1 MKPQFLFILLLSLF
15 VAGVMGVGP
24 TQAAIVAA
32 PEWVLAYA
40 PLPAAAEQTSLPEA
54 LTIYAQVN
62 GRSGSSLIM
71 GADPAVL
78 ASSGLPAQIL
88 ETIPP
93 QATYYLA
100 YPRPNQKVNELD
112 WTAVD
117 RVLLIE
123 PEWRLVRA
131 TPAAAESLAAQG
143 IQLQQLT
150 FDAKPLPAETAVAP
164 HVPAV
169 ITPDPLVQSLI
180 TGISSD
186 DLYQYDGDLSG
197 EWPVTIGGSPYTL
210 VSRHTNSGTPI
221 QKATQFVGEH
231 LAGLG
236 MDVEYHQWGGATYPN
251 VIGQITGLTDPETIY
266 ILSAHLDDMPSGPL
280 APGADDNA
288 SGVVAAMIAADILS
302 QYQWGCT
309 IRFGL
314 WTGEEQGLNGS
325 AAYAQR
331 AYNQGEDIAGVL
343 NLDMIA
349 WNTLNSSPDIELHA
363 TTSLP
368 ATLTQAQLFADVIDA
383 YDLNLVPNIISSG
396 LGASDHASFWQY
408 GYPAILG
415 IERYNGDFN
424 PYYHTPSDRL
434 AVLNMPYFT
443 EFVRASLATFVHM
456 TGCLVS
462 DGVGYADGHVTEQ
475 GSGDPIAA
483 ASVAWQSAAGQTLTA
498 ASNAS
503 GYYTRTL
510 LADTYTMTVQAY
522 GYLPVT
528 MPGVTI
534 VTDTVTTQDV
544 ALTVAP
550 TFTVSGTVLALDSG
564 LPLAAQIEFMDTPVS
579 VMSNPTT
586 GAYQAALPAGDYT
599 MRVTAVGYQPT
610 ERALTL
616 DQNQTQDFYLASR
629 PCVLLVDDDN
639 DSPDVRPYYTAA
651 LDALGVSYDVF
662 NAGSG
667 NGPTLDE
674 MTGYQTII
682 WFSGD
687 KYGTAGP
694 NSSDEANLAAYLD
707 AGGRLFLSSQDY
719 LYDMGLTS
727 FGQNY
732 LGIGSFSNDSGNATT
747 KYGVA
752 GDPIGNGLGPY
763 PLSYPANFTDY
774 GDIVNSGSG
783 GSLAFRS
790 SAAGGNGLDVDKASG
805 SWKTLFFGTS
815 WVAVAH
821 ANAANGQALLQRI
834 LDWFGG
840 CDCQPAIIHDVTTA
854 NNACVVDFTPIYGG
868 TAPFT
873 WNWSF
878 PLGNPTTSQSEA
890 PTGIDFGLT
899 GTYAY
904 TVTAVNC
911 DGTCSDTFVG
921 EVTVQCGACVPV
933 TAVQLSQT
941 TTNTLYAGD
950 AAGFTGA
957 LLPDTAVA
965 PYTYTVSI
973 SGTAVITSQTT
984 GSNPFTFDHTFT
996 EPGVYPV
1003 LLEVWNCDLASPV
1016 SSVLTVTVL
1025 PAMARH
1031 KMYMPFVGK
1040 E

>member
-15 VAGVMGVGP
+15 IIGVAGLGP
-24 TQAAIVAA
+24 AQATTAA
-32 PEWVLAYA
+32 AERVLAYA
-40 PLPAAAEQTSLPEA
+40 PLPAEQAALPETV
-54 LTIYAQVN
+54 TIYAHVN
-62 GRSGSSLIM
+62 GRSGPALIL
-71 GADPAVL
+71 GADPEAL
-78 ASSGLPAQIL
+78 ATSGLQAQIL
-88 ETIPP
+88 ESIPAR
-93 QATYYLA
+93 ATYYLA
-100 YPRPNQKVNELD
+100 YPRPNQKEAELD

-117 RVLLIE
+117 QVLLRE
-123 PEWRLVRA
+123 AEWRLVRA
-131 TPAAAESLAAQG
+131 TPEAAESLAAQG
-143 IQLQQLT
+143 IQLQQVT
-150 FDAKPLPAETAVAP
+150 FDPKPLPGATAVLRA
-164 HVPAV
+164 PAV
-169 ITPDPLVQSLI
+169 VEPDPIIQSMVASVN
-180 TGISSD
+180 SSTV
-186 DLYQYDGDLSG
+186 YQYDGDLSG

-231 LAGLG
+231 FTDLGLA
-236 MDVEYHQWGGATYPN
+236 VEYHQWGGATYPN
-251 VIGQITGLTDPETIY
+251 VIGQITGLTDPDTIY

-309 IRFGL
+309 VRFGL

-331 AYNQGEDIAGVL
+331 AFNSGENIAGVL

-349 WNTLNSSPDIELHA
+349 WNTPNSSRDIDLHA
-363 TTSLP
+363 SSSLP
-368 ATLTQAQLFADVIDA
+368 ATLAQAQLFVDVINA
-383 YDLNLVPNIISSG
+383 YGFDLIPTITPNGS
-396 LGASDHASFWQY
+396 GASDHASFWQY

-415 IERYNGDFN
+415 IEDFGDFN
-424 PYYHTPSDRL
+424 PYYHSVSDRL
-434 AVLNMPYFT
+434 STLDMSYFT

-456 TGCLVS
+456 TGCLVY
-462 DGVGYADGHVTEQ
+462 DGVGAVDGHVTAQ

-483 ASVAWQSAAGQTLTA
+483 ANIALQSPAGQTFAA
-498 ASNAS
+498 ASDAS

-528 MPGVTI
+528 IPDVTI
-534 VTDTVTTQDV
+534 VTNTVTTQDV
-544 ALTVAP
+544 VLTAASS
-550 TFTVSGTVLALDSG
+550 FTVSGTVVSLDSG
-564 LPLAAQIEFMDTPVS
+564 LPLAAQIEFVDTPVS

-586 GAYQAALPAGDYT
+586 GVYQAALPAGDYT

-610 ERALTL
+610 ERAITL

-667 NGPTLDE
+667 NGPSLDE
-674 MTGYQTII
+674 MTGYQAII

-694 NSSDEANLAAYLD
+694 NSADEANLAAYLD

-719 LYDMGLTS
+719 LYDMGLTP

-732 LGIGSFSNDSGNATT
+732 LGIGSFSNDAGNATT
-747 KYGVA
+747 KYGVP
-752 GDPIGNGLGPY
+752 GDPIGDGLGPY
-763 PLSYPANFTDY
+763 PLSYPTNFTDY

-783 GSLAFRS
+783 ASLAFRS
-790 SAAGGNGLDVDKASG
+790 SAAGGNGLDVDKASD

-815 WVAVAH
+815 WVAVVH

-840 CDCQPAIIHDVTTA
+840 CDCQPAIIHDVTTTI
-854 NNACVVDFTPIYGG
+854 NACVVDFTPVYGG
-868 TAPFT
+868 EAPFT
-873 WNWSF
+873 WDWNF
-878 PLGNPTTSQSEA
+878 PLGNPMTSQSET
-890 PTGIDFGLT
+890 PSGIDFGHT
-899 GTYAY
+899 GAYSY

-911 DGTCSDTFVG
+911 DGACSDTLVG
-921 EVTVQCGACVPV
+921 EVTVQCDVCEPV

-941 TTNTLYAGD
+941 TTTTLYAGD
-950 AAGFTGA
+950 TTGFA
-957 LLPDTAVA
+957 VELLPVTAAA

-973 SGTAVITSQTT
+973 SGTAVITAQTT

-1003 LLEVWNCDLASPV
+1003 LVEVWNCDLASPV
-1016 SSVLTVTVL
+1016 SAALTVTILPVTERYKIYL
-1025 PAMARH
+1025 PAVA
-1031 KMYMPFVGK
+1031 K